1 MENPVDKITQSPLLP
16 RYLEEI
22 QVFGHK
28 EEGRRKQFYKEM
40 DDRKVEFING
50 EIYFQSPVKLQHNEA
65 GKFLLRLIDIFVES
79 SQLGFVGYEKML
91 ISLTRNDYEPD
102 ICFWNKDKSIDFK
115 RKQMQ
120 FPAPDLVVEILSE
133 STEQID
139 RGVKFEDYAQ
149 HNIAEYWIV
158 DAENQTIEQ
167 YVLESGNYALKH
179 KAQNQEIIFCQVLK
193 GFDIPAIAVFDKVEN
208 VIVLKKL
215 LSKQE

>member
-1 MENPVDKITQSPLLP
+1 
-16 RYLEEI
+16 
-22 QVFGHK
+22 
-28 EEGRRKQFYKEM
+28 
-40 DDRKVEFING
+40 
-50 EIYFQSPVKLQHNEA
+50 
-65 GKFLLRLIDIFVES
+65 
-79 SQLGFVGYEKML
+79 
-91 ISLTRNDYEPD
+91 
-102 ICFWNKDKSIDFK
+102 
-115 RKQMQ
+115 
-120 FPAPDLVVEILSE
+120 LSE

-193 GFDIPAIAVFDKVEN
+193 GFDIPAIAVFDKAEN